1 MTIRNNVR
9 ERRRERIAQIIGRQ
23 AVEMNENGAPPANV
37 GSKEL
42 RRPQLRAEEEPAI
55 PGGAREGTASR
66 PSSSEKDPEQ
76 WWKER
81 ERQLKSG
88 TAAGW
93 QGVKGIAPAAP
104 PAGNRYTSGEG
115 PGRAVVRGF
124 MARLAVAAVL
134 FAGFWG
140 WLQLEL
146 PGSPQARDWMTSTV
160 SQDMNFQA
168 VEAWYD
174 RMFGGSPAILSF
186 NRGEPDTRQASAL
199 LDPAATSPPVEGKL
213 VQSFADNGTGVK
225 FAARGGEPVKAIY
238 TGRVQ
243 QVTQDQDGGAT
254 VIVMHQD
261 RIVTVYGGLGQAA
274 VKANDW
280 VETGQKLGDLANAED
295 GAASVGVLY
304 FAVQRDGEAI
314 DPAEVI
320 AFD

>member
-9 ERRRERIAQIIGRQ
+9 ERRRERIAQIVGRQ
-23 AVEMNENGAPPANV
+23 AVDKNGSGGRAATA
-37 GSKEL
+37 GSEEH
-42 RRPQLRAEEEPAI
+42 RRPQLRNEDEPAI
-55 PGGAREGTASR
+55 PGGGREETAWR
-66 PSSSEKDPEQ
+66 PPSEADPEL

-88 TAAGW
+88 SAAGW
-93 QGVKGIAPAAP
+93 QGVKGVAPAT
-104 PAGNRYTSGEG
+104 PASGNRYSSGDG

-124 MARLAVAAVL
+124 LARLAAAAVA

-140 WLQLEL
+140 WLELEL
-146 PGSPQARDWMTSTV
+146 PGSAQARDWMISTV
-160 SQDMNFQA
+160 SQDMDFQA

-186 NRGEPDTRQASAL
+186 NRGEPDTRQASVL
-199 LDPAATSPPVEGKL
+199 LDPAATAAPIDGKL
-213 VQSFADNGTGVK
+213 VQSYEDNGTGVK
-225 FAARGGEPVKAIY
+225 FAAPGGQPVKAIY

-254 VIVMHQD
+254 VIVMHRD

-280 VETGQKLGDLANAED
+280 VETGQRLGDLASAEE
-295 GAASVGVLY
+295 GEASVGVLY

-320 AFD
+320 SFD